1 MREVQGDTNKPS
13 EELINK
19 VESFKSKL
27 NEAKGNGKKGKGKGK
42 GTRKCFACKQPG
54 HMVANCTN
62 KEAKEKWL
70 KERAAKAL
78 VKYVSID
85 DEGHITIDKDAQ
97 DAVNE
102 IEDEEEREVVTWLIQ
117 KVELNVDTEKWQ
129 CTGQIDDVNFV
140 LGTYKDDFSIDL
152 IGGVEDVTC
161 EGEDDEVSERLN
173 QVRFEDEINEV
184 SKKTD
189 AEHPAEHEQ
198 ADATEHEQDSDAD
211 DIDVHTY
218 HANYIRGSSGSTVQ
232 FLLSTLRT
240 MCTGFWNAGAH

>member
-1 MREVQGDTNKPS
+1 MREVQGDTNKLS

-27 NEAKGNGKKGKGKGK
+27 NEAKGKGKEGKGK

-129 CTGQIDDVNFV
+129 
-140 LGTYKDDFSIDL
+140 
-152 IGGVEDVTC
+152 
-161 EGEDDEVSERLN
+161 
-173 QVRFEDEINEV
+173 
-184 SKKTD
+184 
-189 AEHPAEHEQ
+189 
-198 ADATEHEQDSDAD
+198 
-211 DIDVHTY
+211 
-218 HANYIRGSSGSTVQ
+218 
-232 FLLSTLRT
+232 
-240 MCTGFWNAGAH
+240 